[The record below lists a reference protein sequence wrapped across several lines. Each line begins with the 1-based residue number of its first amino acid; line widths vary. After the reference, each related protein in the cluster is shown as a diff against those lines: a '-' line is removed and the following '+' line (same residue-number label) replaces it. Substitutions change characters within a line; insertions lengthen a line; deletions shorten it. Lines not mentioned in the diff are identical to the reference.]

1 MKFVRTSKT
10 IQVEEV
16 QLMRGGAMVVSLLG
30 AFGQSLKETRLTSWL
45 GYLLSM
51 QPEPFASL
59 FGFKGNV
66 LAVRLETR
74 HEDGRSDI
82 LVETSHG
89 LGVIEA
95 KVDATDA
102 FAQSRRY
109 PARWRALLTLAH
121 SNTQRSGIHYV
132 HWQQLVDRLNT
143 VAKTTSPAFKFLAT
157 QFITHLEEH
166 HMITKTESLE
176 IYAREINEP
185 ITLALFVK
193 GRLYGCKYEK
203 GNKVVRAQY
212 FAPHFG
218 ASIARYQPGIFA
230 GISYVARVERVFVAT
245 TWREFMDGVC
255 KYRGKQWW
263 NSHHELMKDLHRKWS
278 WTENKHLSF
287 LLLGEPRLVFNPP
300 ISKEYLQGG
309 KGWLS
314 RRFFSFDDLFM
325 AWGRKKIKQD

>member
-1 MKFVRTSKT
+1 MKSARSSKT
-10 IQVEEV
+10 NQVEEV

-51 QPEPFASL
+51 QPEPLASL
-59 FGFKGNV
+59 FGFKGIV

-82 LVETSHG
+82 LVETSQG

-102 FAQSRRY
+102 SAQSRRY
-109 PARWRALLTLAH
+109 PARWRALLTLAN
-121 SNTQRSGIHYV
+121 SNTQQSGTHHV
-132 HWQQLVDRLNT
+132 HWQQLADCLDA
-143 VAKTTSPAFKFLAT
+143 VAKTASPAFKFLAT
-157 QFITHLEEH
+157 QFTTHLEEH

-185 ITLALFVK
+185 TTLELFIK
-193 GRLYGCKYEK
+193 GHIYGCMYEK
-203 GNKVVRAQY
+203 SNKVVRALY

-218 ASIARYQPGIFA
+218 ASIAWEQPGIFA
-230 GISYVARVERVFVAT
+230 GISYVARIEHVFAAT
-245 TWREFMDGVC
+245 KWNEYKDGVC
-255 KYRGKQWW
+255 EYRGKQWW
-263 NSHHELMKDLHRKWS
+263 NSHDELMRRLHSQWD
-278 WTENKHLSF
+278 WNKNWQRSF

-300 ISKEYLQGG
+300 VSKEYLQDG
-309 KGWLS
+309 KGWLN

-325 AWGRKKIKQD
+325 AWGRKKIN

>member
-1 MKFVRTSKT
+1 MKSARSSKT
-10 IQVEEV
+10 NQVEEV

-51 QPEPFASL
+51 QPEPLVSL
-59 FGFKGNV
+59 FGFKGTV

-82 LVETSHG
+82 LVETSQG

-102 FAQSRRY
+102 SAQSRRY

-121 SNTQRSGIHYV
+121 SNTQRSGTHHV
-132 HWQQLVDRLNT
+132 HWRQLADCLDA
-143 VAKTTSPAFKFLAT
+143 VAKTASPAFKFLAA
-157 QFITHLEEH
+157 QFTTHLEEH

-185 ITLALFVK
+185 TTLALFIK
-193 GRLYGCKYEK
+193 GHIYGCKYEK

-218 ASIARYQPGIFA
+218 ASIAHHQPGIFA

-245 TWREFMDGVC
+245 TWKEFMDGVC
-255 KYRGKQWW
+255 ENRGKQWW
-263 NSHHELMKDLHRKWS
+263 NSHLELMKKLHSQWI
-278 WTENKHLSF
+278 WTENKQRSF

-300 ISKEYLQGG
+300 VSKDYLQEG

-314 RRFFSFDDLFM
+314 RRLFSLDDLFV

>member
-1 MKFVRTSKT
+1 
-10 IQVEEV
+10 
-16 QLMRGGAMVVSLLG
+16 MRGGTMVASLLG

-45 GYLLSM
+45 GYLFSM
-51 QPEPFASL
+51 QPEPLASL

-102 FAQSRRY
+102 SAQSRRY
-109 PARWRALLTLAH
+109 PARWRALLSLAH
-121 SNTQRSGIHYV
+121 SNTQRLSTHHV
-132 HWQQLVDRLNT
+132 HWQQLADCLDT
-143 VAKTTSPAFKFLAT
+143 IAKTASPAFKFLAT
-157 QFITHLEEH
+157 QFTTHLEEH

-185 ITLALFVK
+185 ITLALFIK
-193 GRLYGCKYEK
+193 GHIYGCKYEK
-203 GNKVVRAQY
+203 ENKVVRAQY

-218 ASIARYQPGIFA
+218 ASIAHHQPGIFA
-230 GISYVARVERVFVAT
+230 GISYVARVERVFVAA

-255 KYRGKQWW
+255 EYRGKQWW
-263 NSHHELMKDLHRKWS
+263 NSHQKLLKDLHRDWS
-278 WTENKHLSF
+278 WTKERQHSF
-287 LLLGEPRLVFNPP
+287 LLLGEPRLAFNPP
-300 ISKEYLQGG
+300 IRKDNLQSG
-309 KGWLS
+309 KGFLN
-314 RRFFSFDDLFM
+314 RRFFSFDDLLE
-325 AWGRKKIKQD
+325 AWGR